1 MFLGSPACVVQVRE
15 AHLKPAASSS
25 ASSAGQRRH
34 SAGDSSYTT
43 RGVKI
48 LCSSSGTQKSVAK
61 NDAAGPRGLAS
72 FDTPHHPTGRLP
84 MSLPFMCRSTRS
96 VTSVNSPSRREQPQ
110 QSRHPAHHGVMH
122 SGLVVPLPLRPCA
135 YTYAHL
141 LEDHLHLLAQDTSGN
156 HLFMHSFHS
165 VQSSAYGSNRPC
177 RSRISTQRVRR
188 RLSTM
193 ILYSRLRGDLD
204 LPRLLAMMPVGD
216 GGRCPNGWADTNPR
230 RQLWKAPPYLR
241 GQPVHPGS
249 RSRSGSYRAA
259 PIRGHAA
266 SAPRSGFC
274 RQQGSWFSAAYGTPS
289 P

>member
-1 MFLGSPACVVQVRE
+1 MFLGSPACVVQVQE

-141 LEDHLHLLAQDTSGN
+141 LSRTVAAAPLRLYICTPVGRSPPPAGAGHVGQPSVHAQLPLGAE
-156 HLFMHSFHS
+156 
-165 VQSSAYGSNRPC
+165 Q
-177 RSRISTQRVRR
+177 
-188 RLSTM
+188 
-193 ILYSRLRGDLD
+193 RLRLE
-204 LPRLLAMMPVGD
+204 
-216 GGRCPNGWADTNPR
+216 
-230 RQLWKAPPYLR
+230 
-241 GQPVHPGS
+241 
-249 RSRSGSYRAA
+249 
-259 PIRGHAA
+259 
-266 SAPRSGFC
+266 
-274 RQQGSWFSAAYGTPS
+274 
-289 P
+289 